1 MHHLDFYIIQFLVG
15 NPINRL
21 SLLSHSQGTPGT
33 GKSTLG
39 KELAERVKLNY
50 INVGDVA
57 KEGDYF
63 DGYDDERQC
72 PILDEDRVCQQVNL
86 FKLF

>member
-1 MHHLDFYIIQFLVG
+1 MIQFTFSS
-15 NPINRL
+15 NTINCL
-21 SLLSHSQGTPGT
+21 SLLSHLQGTPGT

-72 PILDEDRVCQQVNL
+72 PILDEDRVCQRVSL
-86 FKLF
+86 LY